1 MVALVLADHLMQ
13 HQAQCALFPRDFSFP
28 AVTDG
33 DNSSTVNTTTTTTTT
48 TTTATTDTTKAG
60 DKGEKQISAMT
71 FCMC

>member
-33 DNSSTVNTTTTTTTT
+33 DNSSTVTT

>member
-33 DNSSTVNTTTTTTTT
+33 DNSSTVETT
-48 TTTATTDTTKAG
+48 TTTATIDTTTAG

>member
-33 DNSSTVNTTTTTTTT
+33 DNSSTAAT